1 MPTFDV
7 FLART
12 YKVRM
17 DAPDEAVAERLA
29 EEYVGGVK
37 DASTPED
44 RAAQHFRIEAIET
57 VDNRAFDAILV
68 VEEQ

>member
-17 DAPDEAVAERLA
+17 QATDAVTAERLA
-29 EEYVGGVK
+29 EEFIGDVA
-37 DASTPED
+37 DISTPQE
-44 RAAQHFRIEAIET
+44 RAAQEFQIQAIET
-57 VDNRAFDAILV
+57 VDNSAFDAIELDV
-68 VEEQ
+68 Q